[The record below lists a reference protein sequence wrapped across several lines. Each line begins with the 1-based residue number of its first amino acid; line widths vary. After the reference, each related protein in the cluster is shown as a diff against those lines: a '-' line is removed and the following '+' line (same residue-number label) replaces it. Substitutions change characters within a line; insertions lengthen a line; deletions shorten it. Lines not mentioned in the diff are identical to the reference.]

1 MCASSLGLETFLAVI
16 LLGPLR
22 PSFAVLPYPVEAQAP
37 DGDWLKPQMRW
48 HTTGTEFHHAPVFVS
63 WLVMPIRARAAAEAK
78 GS

>member
-1 MCASSLGLETFLAVI
+1 MCARARWVWKLSLPSSFSGRLD
-16 LLGPLR
+16 PHS
-22 PSFAVLPYPVEAQAP
+22 PCYPVEAQAP